1 MQEKAR
7 LTMGRI
13 KEQAEKPKGAKPTYN
28 ARARASPDSDY
39 MQTIGAA
46 WPFNE
51 GDGLVVNLQFVPTN
65 WDGKFILVPPKDD
78 E

>member
-1 MQEKAR
+1 MA
-7 LTMGRI
+7 TA
-13 KEQAEKPKGAKPTYN
+13 KETSEKPKGSKPTYI
-28 ARARASPDSDY
+28 ARARQGPDSEY

-65 WDGKFILVPPKDD
+65 WDGKLILVPPKDS